1 MRETTLR
8 ERSREFTMLDSVG
21 FRGTDSLQA
30 KTKELGMK
38 VLMRGAIL
46 LAAGTV
52 LVAVAPSALGA
63 GPYQYFAITPCR
75 IVDTRTTA
83 RVKNDAFVNFT
94 IKGVCGVPVDAVA
107 ASLNVT
113 VVAPTAS
120 GFMFIWPAGG
130 SPPNVST
137 INWAAGEPAI
147 ANGAILPLTAGTPD
161 ISIGIGPC
169 PGGCPAVTATFQL
182 DVILDVTGYFKP

>member
-30 KTKELGMK
+30 EKKELGMK

-52 LVAVAPSALGA
+52 LVALAPSALGA

-75 IVDTRTTA
+75 IVDTRSTA

-94 IKGVCGVPVDAVA
+94 VKGVCGVPVDAVA
-107 ASLNVT
+107 GSLNVT
-113 VVAPTAS
+113 VVAPTAAGYLS
-120 GFMFIWPAGG
+120 IWPFGV

-137 INWAAGEPAI
+137 MNYASGDPAI
-147 ANGAILPLTAGTPD
+147 ANGAIVPLSAGTPD
-161 ISIGIGPC
+161 ITLNIGPC
-169 PGGCPAVTATFQL
+169 PGGCPAVTATYQL
-182 DVILDVTGYFKP
+182 DVILDVTGYFK